1 MNDHIT
7 AVTLV
12 GRHKL
17 GRCTL
22 LQDLFPC
29 QSLKVLFLGFRLC
42 GKYLLQTTDMKL
54 AEKSVK
60 SIAWD
65 WHGLSMT
72 SCLACRFSSNPR
84 HLCTTTILGSNPGL
98 ESLHLQVSQYPGG

>member
-12 GRHKL
+12 GRHTL
-17 GRCTL
+17 GGRCTL
-22 LQDLFPC
+22 LQGLSPC
-29 QSLKVLFLGFRLC
+29 QSLKALFLGFRLC

-60 SIAWD
+60 SIAWE

-72 SCLACRFSSNPR
+72 SCSIGLS
-84 HLCTTTILGSNPGL
+84 ILQQSQAP
-98 ESLHLQVSQYPGG
+98 LHHYDPWKQS

>member
-17 GRCTL
+17 GGRCTL
-22 LQDLFPC
+22 QGLSPC
-29 QSLKVLFLGFRLC
+29 QSLKAWFLGFRLC

-60 SIAWD
+60 SIAWE
-65 WHGLSMT
+65 HRLSMT
-72 SCLACRFSSNPR
+72 SCRIGLS
-84 HLCTTTILGSNPGL
+84 ILQQSQAP
-98 ESLHLQVSQYPGG
+98 LHHFDPWKQS